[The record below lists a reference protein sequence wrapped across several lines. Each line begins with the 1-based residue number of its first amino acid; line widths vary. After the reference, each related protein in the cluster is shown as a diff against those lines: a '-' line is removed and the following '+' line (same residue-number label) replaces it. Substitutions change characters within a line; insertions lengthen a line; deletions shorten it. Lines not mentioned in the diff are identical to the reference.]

1 MQELTREQLW
11 QWYVVEQQTSVEIAA
26 RVGLKSNTVR
36 ARLQKAGIQIRPKGD
51 SQRLQNM
58 RGVDID
64 ALAERYRAGQSP
76 QVLADHFG
84 TTRLRIISQLK
95 QMGVY
100 EAGRKY
106 TGEHHWCTGK
116 TQDPEHVQ
124 KRLATKVEMGS
135 RNGPVPVP
143 LEERFWQ
150 YVQKTNGCWLWT
162 GTNNGLGYGMI
173 YDTRCGEKVLAHR
186 VSWEI
191 HHGIIREGQN
201 VLHRCDTPACVNPE
215 HLFLGTHADNM
226 ADKTAKFRGRCS
238 FKSADAITRILHL
251 FRNGHRVRQ
260 LAEMFGV
267 SPGTINNILSGR
279 SYGHLT
285 DVDRVSMQ
293 DRMMLRGRCILDGD
307 KAIEIAGLFACG
319 RSAADL
325 ATMFKVS
332 VATIYNIVNG
342 YSYGNA
348 TGIDKLPRGARMVAK
363 RQARID
369 REGENRGRRKR
380 RQRIEKRK
388 SIAKKRHARC
398 LDPQQTKRAIRQA
411 SVPRG
416 PRGKLTAE
424 EVRYIRQSR
433 RADTHS
439 TIELAQIFGV
449 TPMTVYSVVAGRTYR
464 HVTDDVVVGT
474 TVTVG

>member
-58 RGVDID
+58 RGVDVD

-100 EAGRKY
+100 DAGRKY

-116 TQDPEHVQ
+116 TQDPEHVR
-124 KRLATKVEMGS
+124 KRHATKAERGS

-143 LEERFWQ
+143 LEDRFWQ
-150 YVQKTNGCWLWT
+150 YVQKTDGCWLWN
-162 GTNNGLGYGMI
+162 GANNGLGYGMI
-173 YDTRCGEKVLAHR
+173 YDTRCGGKVLAHR
-186 VSWEI
+186 VSWEM
-191 HHGIIREGQN
+191 HHGTIPEGQN

-215 HLFLGTHADNM
+215 HLFLGTFKDNSQDM
-226 ADKTAKFRGRCS
+226 AAKYRGCC
-238 FKSADAITRILHL
+238 
-251 FRNGHRVRQ
+251 V
-260 LAEMFGV
+260 
-267 SPGTINNILSGR
+267 
-279 SYGHLT
+279 
-285 DVDRVSMQ
+285 
-293 DRMMLRGRCILDGD
+293 LDGD
-307 KAIEIAGLFACG
+307 QAVEIAGLFACG

-388 SIAKKRHARC
+388 SMAKKRHARC

-433 RADTHS
+433 RDGTHS
-439 TIELAQIFGV
+439 VIELAQIFGV

-464 HVTDDVVVGT
+464 HVTDDGVVGT
-474 TVTVG
+474 AAIPG